1 MAAPTYRC
9 PFKVDTTNDQGI
21 ICENVNCAFYYYSP
35 GDTNLDSRLEHCTAR
50 LFLRKAVIGSIG
62 KNYGGK

>member
-21 ICENVNCAFYYYSP
+21 TCENVDCAAYD
-35 GDTNLDSRLEHCTAR
+35 GVAEHCSIVEFVQR
-50 LFLRKAVIGSIG
+50 QLVIHG
-62 KNYGGK
+62 KNNPNNA

>member
-21 ICENVNCAFYYYSP
+21 TCEATNCAAYD
-35 GDTNLDSRLEHCTAR
+35 GDAEHC
-50 LFLRKAVIGSIG
+50 SIAEYTRQWL
-62 KNYGGK
+62 KINNKEAPNNA